1 MEPSQSPHG
10 LQTISQPLAPE
21 DNQPLGLGD
30 IRCSTPQSQYEQV
43 RTVRTFLVI
52 NRAKQVTALGNT
64 KLASGYQQFAFGL
77 QQSQQSQ
84 FGAQKNK
91 SRGPISSLGA
101 VRATHGAY
109 KSSRKLPRAVAP
121 AAEETSSSPPVVD
134 VEEPTQ
140 SSDSQ
145 ENLITMATISENT
158 VFPPPHQ
165 PCSKPDDNRDCNYQ
179 RIATLSG
186 HKKSIS
192 VVKFSPCGG
201 YLATASADRSIK
213 LWSMKDLTCERT
225 ILGHQLGIND
235 ISWNSSSQYIASGS
249 DDMTVRIFS
258 VSSGHCWRIM
268 KGHTHYV
275 FSCAFNPQTSLV
287 VSGGYDET
295 VRLWNVITGMCVRLI
310 PAHTDPV
317 TCVAFNHD
325 GSCVASSSYEGCIR
339 VWDVSN
345 GHCLKTL
352 KDLEHD
358 AVSFVEFTPN
368 GKFILSSHM
377 NSKIKMWDVSKEKP
391 VKYYSGHQNSKY
403 CIFAGISLSHGRR
416 VISGSEDGK
425 IFVWDLQ
432 TKRVIQVMEEHTK
445 PVLATD
451 AHPILNMMA
460 SGGIEPD
467 NTVRIWYSDK

>member
-30 IRCSTPQSQYEQV
+30 IRCSTPQSQYE
-43 RTVRTFLVI
+43 
-52 NRAKQVTALGNT
+52 QVTALGNT

-134 VEEPTQ
+134 VEEPAQ

-192 VVKFSPCGG
+192 VKHQTVEHEG
-201 YLATASADRSIK
+201 LD
-213 LWSMKDLTCERT
+213 MRT
-225 ILGHQLGIND
+225 NNSWPSTRHQR
-235 ISWNSSSQYIASGS
+235 YI
-249 DDMTVRIFS
+249 MELEH